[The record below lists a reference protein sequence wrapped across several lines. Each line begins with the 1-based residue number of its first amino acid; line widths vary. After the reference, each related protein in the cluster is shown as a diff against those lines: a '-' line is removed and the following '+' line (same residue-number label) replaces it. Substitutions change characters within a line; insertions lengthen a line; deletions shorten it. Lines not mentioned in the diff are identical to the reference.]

1 MTTAGR
7 PTNPDPEDSKIP
19 GLEPGGGVDP
29 GDTPPIAATTSQ
41 SANKDPIPKGN
52 RFTAS
57 GVTGIAIAV
66 VGGILFLVIAV
77 FLVMYLVGKY

>member
-57 GVTGIAIAV
+57 SVTGIAIVVVSAV
-66 VGGILFLVIAV
+66 VFLIIAV